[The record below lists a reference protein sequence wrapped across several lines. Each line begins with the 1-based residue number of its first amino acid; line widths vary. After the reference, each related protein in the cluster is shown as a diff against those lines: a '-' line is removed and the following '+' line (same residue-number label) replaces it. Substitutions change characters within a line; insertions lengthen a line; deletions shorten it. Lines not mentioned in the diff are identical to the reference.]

1 MHRHG
6 LLCGSLLVAL
16 LLAAVVGWTAP
27 PKAGGTLRVALPG
40 DMTFFNA
47 NQGPAPGYETFWVW
61 NNLFQSLLTMT
72 PPPELAIIPE
82 LATSWD
88 VLDEGKTYVFHL
100 VQGVQFHDGTP
111 FDATA
116 AKWNF
121 DRILDPETKSWVRP
135 YYADIAQ
142 VEAIDPST
150 LRVRLHQPSGGLPA
164 ALAGYFQGI
173 PMASPTSY
181 ATYGKDWVRHP
192 AGTGPY
198 MLKELVPGDHVT
210 LVKNPTYHKPGLPY
224 LDALDFRIMKDPLT
238 ASTALR
244 TGQIDVMSRVP
255 VRLVPVLEQSKTLH
269 VVTGP
274 EMAPTV
280 AFLNMRV
287 KPFDDVRARRAVGGY
302 GLNRAEIAQVAFQGR
317 TQPLVSVLPRG
328 VPGAIDLNERYPY
341 DPEQAKGLLKELG
354 FGREHPLTLTMLVPN
369 HDVILADIA
378 TLLKNQLAK
387 IEVQAQIQLL
397 DVTAAIERVLVKHDF
412 EMIVSSWGSLL
423 DINMRSVSFFK
434 GQQSDYMG
442 IDDPTLEA
450 LVYQWRQA
458 LDPAERDRISADI
471 QRLIA
476 DKVYWVNVTGYP
488 FFQAYQDYVKDF
500 AFYDQAYL
508 FLEKVWLAK

>member
-1 MHRHG
+1 
-6 LLCGSLLVAL
+6 
-16 LLAAVVGWTAP
+16 
-27 PKAGGTLRVALPG
+27 
-40 DMTFFNA
+40 
-47 NQGPAPGYETFWVW
+47 
-61 NNLFQSLLTMT
+61 
-72 PPPELAIIPE
+72 
-82 LATSWD
+82 
-88 VLDEGKTYVFHL
+88 
-100 VQGVQFHDGTP
+100 
-111 FDATA
+111 
-116 AKWNF
+116 
-121 DRILDPETKSWVRP
+121 
-135 YYADIAQ
+135 
-142 VEAIDPST
+142 
-150 LRVRLHQPSGGLPA
+150 
-164 ALAGYFQGI
+164 
-173 PMASPTSY
+173 
-181 ATYGKDWVRHP
+181 
-192 AGTGPY
+192 
-198 MLKELVPGDHVT
+198 
-210 LVKNPTYHKPGLPY
+210 
-224 LDALDFRIMKDPLT
+224 
-238 ASTALR
+238 
-244 TGQIDVMSRVP
+244 
-255 VRLVPVLEQSKTLH
+255 
-269 VVTGP
+269 
-274 EMAPTV
+274 
-280 AFLNMRV
+280 MRV

-302 GLNRAEIAQVAFQGR
+302 GLNRAEVAQVAFQGR